1 MIKTTEMLLED
12 LQAYGNPSA
21 KLSRMAKAGTIHQIV
36 KGLYETDKNVPGYL
50 LAGSIYGP
58 SYISFE
64 YALGY
69 YGLIPEAVYAVTSA
83 TFEKKKAKRYETNF
97 GTFTYRDV
105 PSDAFPHG
113 ILLMQEGDYFYRIAE
128 KEKALC
134 DQLYTKSPVHNM
146 KEFRAML
153 LEDLRIDEEEL
164 RKLDV
169 SKVEFLAEQYHTTN
183 VKKLAAL
190 LRRMQR

>member
-1 MIKTTEMLLED
+1 MIKTTEMLLEG

-21 KLSRMAKAGTIHQIV
+21 KLSRMAKAGDIHQIV

-69 YGLIPEAVYAVTSA
+69 YGLIPETVYAVTSA

-97 GTFTYRDV
+97 GIFTYRDV

-113 ILLMQEGDYFYRIAE
+113 ILLMREGDYFYRIAE

-134 DQLYTKSPVHNM
+134 DVLYTRPPVHNM
-146 KEFRAML
+146 KELRAML

-183 VKKLAAL
+183 AKKLAAL